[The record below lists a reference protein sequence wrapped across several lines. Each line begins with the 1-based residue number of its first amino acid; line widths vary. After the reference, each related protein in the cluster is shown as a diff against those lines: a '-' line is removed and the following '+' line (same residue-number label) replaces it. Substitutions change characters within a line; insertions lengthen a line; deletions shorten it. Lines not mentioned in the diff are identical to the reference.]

1 MEMFEG
7 WILLKKIIDTYSDS
21 GQIWSAKNQNHRIET
36 LYISQDAEF
45 NTD

>member
-1 MEMFEG
+1 MFEG

-21 GQIWSAKNQNHRIET
+21 GQIWSAKNHRIEI